1 MKEQVSENMHL
12 IGYDD
17 HASSCSRHGF
27 HIRRKERN
35 MRYRKLGRTGLKVA
49 PICFGGNV
57 FLNTI
62 DQPQSFV
69 VLDAYVEGGGNFI
82 DSADVYARWK
92 PGNRGGDSETV
103 LGNWMQERKNR
114 ESIVLA
120 TKVCSPMGDGPNERG
135 LSRGWIMK
143 AVDASL
149 RRLQTDYIDLYQ
161 AHSDD
166 LDTPLE
172 ETLWAF
178 DDLVRQGKVRY
189 IGASNYRAY
198 RLARALGVS
207 EKNNFARF
215 ESIQPKYNL
224 VQRDE
229 YERELEP
236 LCNELSMGV
245 ITYSSLAS
253 GFLTGKYR
261 KGQALPSTPRAGGVE
276 RTYMNDHGFAVLAAV
291 ESVATRVG
299 ATPPEI
305 ALAWILSRPGMTAP
319 IASATTSEQT
329 KQLLAAIDLKLD
341 SESLAELDRASAW
354 K

>member
-1 MKEQVSENMHL
+1 
-12 IGYDD
+12 
-17 HASSCSRHGF
+17 
-27 HIRRKERN
+27 
-35 MRYRKLGRTGLKVA
+35 MRYRRLGRTGLKVA

-62 DQPQSFV
+62 DQAQSFV
-69 VLDAYVEGGGNFI
+69 VLDTYVEGGGNFI

-92 PGNRGGDSETV
+92 PGNCGGESETV
-103 LGNWMQERKNR
+103 LGHWMHERKNR
-114 ESIVLA
+114 ESIILA
-120 TKVCSPMGDGPNERG
+120 TKVCSAMGDGPNERG

-166 LDTPLE
+166 METPLE
-172 ETLWAF
+172 ETLRAF
-178 DDLVRQGKVRY
+178 DDLVKQGKVRY

-198 RLARALGVS
+198 RLALALGVS
-207 EKNNFARF
+207 ERHNYVRF

-236 LCNELSMGV
+236 LCNELNVGV

-253 GFLTGKYR
+253 GFLTGKYQA
-261 KGQALPSTPRAGGVE
+261 GQNLPSTPRAGGVQ
-276 RTYMNDHGFAVLAAV
+276 RTYMNDHGFGVLAAV
-291 ESVATRVG
+291 VNVASRVG
-299 ATPPEI
+299 ATPSEV

-319 IASATTSEQT
+319 IASATTAEQT

-341 SESLAELDRASAW
+341 PESLVELDQASAW